1 MAILWAVRR
10 RMITPGAARLAR
22 PQNHPRLVL
31 DPLSTYAAA
40 MITALANPQR
50 FLAFS
55 RWAAPLLGALAAVLL
70 AAGLWRAFAVPP
82 DYQQGETVR
91 ILFVHVPAAEMSLF
105 AYIGLAGASFF
116 GLVFRHALADAAARA
131 AAEDPDLGGR
141 SLAVRRTS
149 KFDHACNMA
158 YVSAANANDDYLATL
173 REHGVL
179 TIGETPGF
187 SRAGAIR
194 LTTIGRQVRFEINQR
209 NAAQAGAQLS
219 SNLMRLAISVR

>member
-1 MAILWAVRR
+1 MALCAIAAIACAASADAQDSASAQAQATKIAMIYNFGRFTLWPDSRFSHASDPVVVC
-10 RMITPGAARLAR
+10 IDPS
-22 PQNHPRLVL
+22 
-31 DPLSTYAAA
+31 DPLSE
-40 MITALANPQR
+40 P
-50 FLAFS
+50 F
-55 RWAAPLLGALAAVLL
+55 
-70 AAGLWRAFAVPP
+70 AGIDGKP
-82 DYQQGETVR
+82 
-91 ILFVHVPAAEMSLF
+91 
-105 AYIGLAGASFF
+105 
-116 GLVFRHALADAAARA
+116 
-131 AAEDPDLGGR
+131 LGGR

-219 SNLMRLAISVR
+219 SNLMRLAITVR